1 MFRTPCRFI
10 RPRYVI
16 TSSHRPAEPSACM
29 QRRGYVAKRGGS
41 LEATARGRLLSAFLR
56 AYFQR
61 YVDYGFTASM
71 EDSLDAVS
79 SMSLLCLWSPVYL
92 LT

>member
-1 MFRTPCRFI
+1 
-10 RPRYVI
+10 
-16 TSSHRPAEPSACM
+16 M
-29 QRRGYVAKRGGS
+29 QRRGYVAKHGGS
-41 LEATARGRLLSAFLR
+41 LEATARGRLLSAFLA

-79 SMSLLCLWSPVYL
+79 GMSLWCVWRPVIL
-92 LT
+92 LPWLLGGFQCMALGCKAVIMAEL